1 MALYA
6 DDLDA
11 AVRDCVAAGATL
23 LAGAQP
29 LPGPEAGEHNRFAY
43 LRTPWGSTLQLLT
56 YPDPQPWERTA
67 SRRSARPARSTAA
80 TWPTD
85 PARPS

>member
-11 AVRDCVAAGATL
+11 AVRDCVAAGASL
-23 LAGAQP
+23 LAAAQP

-67 SRRSARPARSTAA
+67 TRRSGRPAD

-85 PARPS
+85 PARPGPS